1 MDIDD
6 FIIADTSS
14 RWRKVAMVIG
24 SALLNPEIQIP
35 EGKDKAQ
42 LVATRIET
50 MVRDGKLEV
59 EGSLKDWRYSEVRH
73 AQSS

>member
-1 MDIDD
+1 
-6 FIIADTSS
+6 
-14 RWRKVAMVIG
+14 MVIG

-50 MVRDGKLEV
+50 MVRDGTLEV